1 MTLTIKRIR
10 QYPTSTLGELYVA
23 GNFQCYTLED
33 TVRTGQKVPGNT
45 AIPTDSYSLVVD
57 LSQRFGRM
65 MPHLLNV
72 PDFEGIRI
80 HCGNTDKDTEGCIL
94 VGQGYNQ
101 DGTLQ
106 ESRLAFDPLFTIL
119 SQCQEP
125 IQIQI
130 ENDF

>member
-45 AIPTDSYSLVVD
+45 AIPTGSYSLVVD

-72 PDFEGIRI
+72 PGFEGIRI

-94 VGQGYNQ
+94 TGQ
-101 DGTLQ
+101 DHIEGTLVN
-106 ESRLAFDPLFTIL
+106 SKLAFDPLFTIL

-125 IQIQI
+125 MQIQI